1 VQPLKRNI
9 LLNPGPAT
17 TTDTVK
23 QALVVPDI
31 CPREQEFGDLL
42 RAVRRKL
49 VKVVNGAGSY
59 TAVLF
64 GASGTGAVEAVLSSV
79 VGPEDRILIHSNG
92 AYGRR
97 MIDIAKVF
105 LADDQVV
112 VVEQPFGTY
121 PDLARLAEVID
132 RTPRLTHLA
141 LVHHETTTGMLNP
154 ADRLVEFTRRR
165 GVRLIL
171 DAMSS
176 YAGIPIDLE
185 RTPYDFVISSANKCL
200 QGMPGIS
207 FVIADRQRLAS
218 SAGYPPRN
226 YYFNLWR
233 QHQCLERCGEMQ
245 FTPPVQVCYALDRAL
260 DEYFEETGARRH
272 LRYTAS
278 WQALV
283 AGLRELHLELLL
295 PLEQHSRILTAVLEP
310 RHANYSFKAMH
321 DHLYARGFTIYPG
334 KIPGVNSFRLAN
346 LGAIDTTDI
355 EAFLEVLRT
364 YLDHSGIQ

>member
-1 VQPLKRNI
+1 MQPLKRNI

-31 CPREQEFGDLL
+31 CPREQEFGALVG
-42 RAVRRKL
+42 AVRRKL
-49 VKVVNGAGSY
+49 VEVVNGAR
-59 TAVLF
+59 THMAVLF
-64 GASGTGAVEAVLSSV
+64 AASGTGAVEAVISSV
-79 VGPEDRILIHSNG
+79 VGPGDRILIHSNG

-97 MIDIAKVF
+97 MIEIGRVF
-105 LADDQVV
+105 LAPDQVV

-121 PDLARLAEVID
+121 PDVARLEELID

-154 ADRLVEFTRRR
+154 AHRLVEITRRR
-165 GVRLIL
+165 GVLLIL

-176 YAGIPIDLE
+176 YAGVPMDLQQ
-185 RTPYDFVISSANKCL
+185 TPYDFVVSSANKCL

-207 FVIADRQRLAS
+207 FVIANRQCLES
-218 SAGYPPRN
+218 SADHPARN

-233 QHQCLERCGEMQ
+233 QHQCLERSGQMP
-245 FTPPVQVCYALDRAL
+245 FTPPVQVLYALNRAL
-260 DEYFEETGARRH
+260 DEYFEETGARRRA
-272 LRYTAS
+272 RYTAS
-278 WQALV
+278 WEALV
-283 AGLRELHLELLL
+283 AGLRALHLELLL

-310 RHANYSFKAMH
+310 SHPNYSFQTMH
-321 DHLYARGFTIYPG
+321 DELYARGFTIYPG
-334 KIPGVNSFRLAN
+334 IIPDLRTFRLAN
-346 LGAIDTTDI
+346 LGAIDRTDI

-364 YLDHSGIQ
+364 YLDEHGIL

>member
-1 VQPLKRNI
+1 MQPLKRNI

-49 VKVVNGAGSY
+49 VEVVNGSRTH

-105 LADDQVV
+105 LAADQVV
-112 VVEQPFGTY
+112 VVEQPFGAY

-132 RTPRLTHLA
+132 RTPRLTHVA

-154 ADRLVEFTRRR
+154 ADRLVEITRRR
-165 GVRLIL
+165 GVQLIL

-176 YAGIPIDLE
+176 YAGIPIDLQ

-207 FVIADRQRLAS
+207 FVIADRQRLES

-233 QHQCLERCGEMQ
+233 QHQCLERSGEMQ
-245 FTPPVQVCYALDRAL
+245 FTPPVQVFYALDRAL
-260 DEYFEETGARRH
+260 DEYFEETGAGRH

-278 WQALV
+278 WEALV

-310 RHANYSFKAMH
+310 RHPNYSFKTMH

-334 KIPGVNSFRLAN
+334 KIPGLDTFRLAN
-346 LGAIDTTDI
+346 LGAIDRTDI
-355 EAFLEVLRT
+355 EAFLEELRT
-364 YLDHSGIQ
+364 YLDHSGIL

>member
-1 VQPLKRNI
+1 VEPLNRNI

-42 RAVRRKL
+42 GAVRRKL
-49 VKVVNGAGSY
+49 VEVVNGSRTH

-79 VGPEDRILIHSNG
+79 VGPEGRILIHSNG

-105 LADDQVV
+105 LAPDQVA
-112 VVEQPFGTY
+112 VVEQPFGAY

-132 RTPRLTHLA
+132 RTPGLTHVA

-154 ADRLVEFTRRR
+154 ADRLVEITRRR
-165 GVRLIL
+165 GVHLIL

-176 YAGIPIDLE
+176 YAGIPMDLQ

-207 FVIADRQRLAS
+207 FVIADRQRLQS
-218 SAGYPPRN
+218 IAGYPPRN

-233 QHQCLERCGEMQ
+233 QHQWLEQSGQMP
-245 FTPPVQVCYALDRAL
+245 FTPPVQVFYALDRAL
-260 DEYFEETGARRH
+260 DEYFEETGAGRH

-278 WQALV
+278 WEALI
-283 AGLRELHLELLL
+283 AGLRELRLQLLL

-310 RHANYSFKAMH
+310 RHPHYSFKTMH

-334 KIPGVNSFRLAN
+334 KIPGLDTFRVAN
-346 LGAIDTTDI
+346 LGAIDRTDI
-355 EAFLEVLRT
+355 EAFLEALRT
-364 YLDHSGIQ
+364 YLDAYGIL